1 MKTYTE
7 EEIKKWFDLMKNKYP
22 HSVTLE
28 HLNAIERMMFDRTF
42 MDNSLEKYK
51 KVLDKPDT
59 L

>member
-28 HLNAIERMMFDRTF
+28 HLRSVENMMFGRTIF
-42 MDNSLEKYK
+42 NDSLEKIIK
-51 KVLDKPDT
+51 KG
-59 L
+59 